1 MSETKT
7 CPACQFENDISETIC
22 GKCGVT
28 LTALPAPAPSRIT
41 VPVPESLLNSVIPA
55 PPPKKT
61 TQRFD
66 DKLAVYVVGQSKPVL
81 VDVDV
86 KKITFGR
93 STAGETPMVI
103 DLTPYDAHL
112 YGVSRSHA
120 VIFRSDNGCFLQDLE
135 STNGTWLNEKKLL
148 PQKLYEVTSGDLIRL
163 GQLGLRV
170 YFETESAEYALTLVD
185 EVVPSQ
191 RLTPAYL
198 EQRVSPYLVAL
209 ANAQQMID
217 AMKDRKI
224 AAMEV
229 LSITLDDKGQIV
241 ATITGA
247 RDIVRLQES
256 RFAEWRTTRRIM
268 IERLRTLNERVKNEG
283 DTTGEIRA
291 QSEPILKEIRTSLA
305 DFARECVTTLAP
317 QLSETLHN
325 TYADK
330 LIAPLQ
336 ALLFSPLQPVQEP
349 KDDAKE
355 DTAPAQSEV
364 EGDGKSE
371 KVGEKAE

>member
-1 MSETKT
+1 MTETKT
-7 CPACQFENDISETIC
+7 CPACQFENDASETMC
-22 GKCGVT
+22 GKCGVS
-28 LTALPAPAPSRIT
+28 LVALPPPSPSRIT

-81 VDVDV
+81 VDVEV
-86 KKITFGR
+86 TKITFGR
-93 STAGETPMVI
+93 STPGETPMSI

-112 YGVSRSHA
+112 YGVSRNHA
-120 VIFRSDNGCFLQDLE
+120 IIFRSDNGCFLQDLE

-170 YFETESAEYALTLVD
+170 YFETESAEYALTLAD
-185 EVVPSQ
+185 EVAIGQ

-224 AAMEV
+224 ASMEV
-229 LSITLDDKGQIV
+229 LSISLDDKGQII
-241 ATITGA
+241 ATISGA

-256 RFAEWRTTRRIM
+256 RFAEWRTTRMIM
-268 IERLRTLNERVKNEG
+268 IERLRTLNERVKNEP
-283 DTTGEIRA
+283 DPTGSIKA

-305 DFARECVTTLAP
+305 DFARECVTALAP

-330 LIAPLQ
+330 LTAPLQ
-336 ALLFSPLQPVQEP
+336 ALLFSPLQPVQEA
-349 KDDAKE
+349 KD
-355 DTAPAQSEV
+355 SEGEQV
-364 EGDGKSE
+364 EE
-371 KVGEKAE
+371 TEKASE